1 MTDAP
6 RRFKRS
12 ARTVY
17 QQVTSKAHQEG
28 TTLDIVSFLPA
39 GHKST
44 ATESRGFGRGRSSA
58 AVFTRHHD
66 HQCQHTRRAAR

>member
-1 MTDAP
+1 MTDSPHRFKGSP
-6 RRFKRS
+6 RRRYDKLG
-12 ARTVY
+12 A
-17 QQVTSKAHQEG
+17 KLHQEG

-66 HQCQHTRRAAR
+66 HQCQHTRRPAR